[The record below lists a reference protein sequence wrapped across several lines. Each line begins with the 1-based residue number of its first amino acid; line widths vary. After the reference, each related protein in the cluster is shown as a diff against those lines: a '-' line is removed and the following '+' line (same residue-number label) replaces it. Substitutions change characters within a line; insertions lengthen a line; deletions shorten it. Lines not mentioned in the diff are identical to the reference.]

1 MFYKN
6 DNGQLLKGNHV
17 INKDYEL
24 VAKQPKPIIKG
35 EIGKGELIQ
44 EGELQEIQLEAVSV
58 DTWKNETIT
67 KASVVT
73 AEKYEFVSAD
83 VKEIALPVKDWYW
96 FESDD
101 DAYLFFK
108 LEKPVEVD
116 QKNRARPILIK

>member
-24 VAKQPKPIIKG
+24 VAKQPKTEIIK
-35 EIGKGELIQ
+35 ELGKGELIK
-44 EGELQEIQLEAVSV
+44 EGELQELEAVSV

-101 DAYLFFK
+101 EAFAAFGI
-108 LEKPVEVD
+108 EKPVEVD
-116 QKNRARPILIK
+116 PKDRARPILIK